1 MGDPCVPYLMEE
13 RPPVPR
19 CSNVT
24 GRDEL
29 SRVKSCGGVGPGS
42 AKRVGRTDVGLKHTH
57 QSVGRG
63 CDRNR

>member
-1 MGDPCVPYLMEE
+1 MLE

-29 SRVKSCGGVGPGS
+29 SRVKTWGAKGEGGEGVREP
-42 AKRVGRTDVGLKHTH
+42 R
-57 QSVGRG
+57 RG
-63 CDRNR
+63 DRG